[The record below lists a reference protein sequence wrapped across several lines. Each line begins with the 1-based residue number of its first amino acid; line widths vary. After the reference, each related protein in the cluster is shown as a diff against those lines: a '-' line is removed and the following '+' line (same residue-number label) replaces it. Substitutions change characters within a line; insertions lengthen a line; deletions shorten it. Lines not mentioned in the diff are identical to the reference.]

1 MNSKQTYYLIVR
13 YIILLF
19 LGLFFSIFYLIFT
32 PLTIYPSYFILS
44 LFYPSIKLLSNNILS
59 FGVIQAKLIPAC
71 IAGAAYYLLLILNL
85 TTSMKTKIRMK
96 SLLFILLTFLIL
108 NILRIVIFSA
118 LFVNGYR
125 YFDFTHLFFWYFGST
140 IFIVFIWFL
149 NVRIFKIKSIPVY
162 SDFKNIFKEIKKS

>member
-1 MNSKQTYYLIVR
+1 MNSKQTYYLIAR
-13 YIILLF
+13 YLILFL

-59 FGVIQAKLIPAC
+59 FGIIQAKLIPAC

-85 TTSMKTKIRMK
+85 TISMKNKARIK
-96 SLLFILLTFLIL
+96 SILFILLTFLIL

-118 LFVNGYR
+118 LLVNGYR
-125 YFDFTHLFFWYFGST
+125 YFDFTHIFFWYFGST
-140 IFIVFIWFL
+140 ILVMLIWFA
-149 NVRIFKIKSIPVY
+149 NVRIFKINSIPIY
-162 SDFKNIFKEIKKS
+162 SDFKNILKEIKK

>member
-1 MNSKQTYYLIVR
+1 MNSKQTYYLIAR
-13 YIILLF
+13 YLILFL

-59 FGVIQAKLIPAC
+59 FGIIQAKLIPAC

-85 TTSMKTKIRMK
+85 TISMKNKTRIK
-96 SLLFILLTFLIL
+96 SILFILLTFLIL

-118 LFVNGYR
+118 LLVNGYR
-125 YFDFTHLFFWYFGST
+125 YFDFTHIFFWYFGST
-140 IFIVFIWFL
+140 ILVMFIWFA
-149 NVRIFKIKSIPVY
+149 NVRIFKINSIPIY
-162 SDFKNIFKEIKKS
+162 SDFKNILKEIKK

>member
-1 MNSKQTYYLIVR
+1 MNSKQTYYLIAR
-13 YIILLF
+13 YLILFL

-59 FGVIQAKLIPAC
+59 FGIIQAKLIPAC

-85 TTSMKTKIRMK
+85 TISMKNKARIK
-96 SLLFILLTFLIL
+96 SILFILLTFLIL

-118 LFVNGYR
+118 LLVNGYR
-125 YFDFTHLFFWYFGST
+125 YFDFTHIFFWYFGST
-140 IFIVFIWFL
+140 ILVMFIWFA
-149 NVRIFKIKSIPVY
+149 NVRIFKINSIPIY
-162 SDFKNIFKEIKKS
+162 SDFKNILKEIKK